1 MKNIDRLRQQMF
13 DIIKPSKGVFNLEI
27 YEGDV
32 LVHSHVDKNLIVDS
46 GFLILSNLV
55 ATADSG
61 KIIDTIALGSQGIVN
76 NKFIFPVVSD
86 VTLRNETFRKTGR
99 TYTID
104 TINKQIEFVFT
115 LSESE
120 GNGVGARVYNEAG
133 LYSSDGTMMARKVF
147 PECVK
152 TPNQKMFVRWALSW
166 N

>member
-1 MKNIDRLRQQMF
+1 MKSIEKLRSMMF
-13 DIIKPSKGVFNLEI
+13 DIIKPTKGIFNLEI
-27 YEGDV
+27 YENGE

-46 GFLILSNLV
+46 GFLILANLV

-61 KIIDTIALGSQGIVN
+61 KIIDTIALGSQGIVD

-104 TINKQIEFVFT
+104 TINKKIEFVFVLDET
-115 LSESE
+115 E
-120 GNGVGARVYNEAG
+120 GNGAGARVYNEAG
-133 LYSSDGTMMARKVF
+133 LISSDGTMMARKVF